1 MIALVCIHLNYLYF
15 IVKVVNIIG
24 ILPHSKVGK
33 VALWVVFVEGTQAV
47 LVACT
52 QADSQVVV
60 VEVAYIHQA
69 VEDNQAAVGTREVCS
84 RSAGGMTLEADRQA
98 LGAGLKGMMLEE
110 EADNL
115 VLVVLAVDIVVAE
128 YMVLLVLPLIQVAV
142 DGTVVVELEFVGL
155 QGLREKVLKCFHG
168 LYLYRV

>member
-1 MIALVCIHLNYLYF
+1 M
-15 IVKVVNIIG
+15 
-24 ILPHSKVGK
+24 
-33 VALWVVFVEGTQAV
+33 
-47 LVACT
+47 
-52 QADSQVVV
+52 
-60 VEVAYIHQA
+60 AYIHQA